1 MATTFCTNHVRQ
13 IGLTIVKKLQKEIR
27 RRCKHKDVDAYTD
40 ASLLRHRRAASA
52 VLCGIFRGKSHMVHL
67 IPLTIV
73 FTGLLYADRV
83 TEHDKIEETPR
94 DIRRIHLTI
103 TAY

>member
-1 MATTFCTNHVRQ
+1 M
-13 IGLTIVKKLQKEIR
+13 IVKKLRK
-27 RRCKHKDVDAYTD
+27 KSGGDVDIKMWTHIRM
-40 ASLLRHRRAASA
+40 LLFFVIGGAASA
-52 VLCGIFRGKSHMVHL
+52 VLCGIFKGKAIWFTL

-94 DIRRIHLTI
+94 GH
-103 TAY
+103 

>member
-1 MATTFCTNHVRQ
+1 MWTHIRMLLFFV
-13 IGLTIVKKLQKEIR
+13 IGG
-27 RRCKHKDVDAYTD
+27 
-40 ASLLRHRRAASA
+40 AAAA
-52 VLCGIFRGKSHMVHL
+52 VLCGIFKGKAIWFTL

-94 DIRRIHLTI
+94 GH
-103 TAY
+103 

>member
-1 MATTFCTNHVRQ
+1 
-13 IGLTIVKKLQKEIR
+13 
-27 RRCKHKDVDAYTD
+27 
-40 ASLLRHRRAASA
+40 
-52 VLCGIFRGKSHMVHL
+52 MVHL